1 MPPVLPRRPRAAIA
15 VVVIALSAAAGLAQ
29 GQALT
34 PVEVDT
40 EASKIYNSVMS
51 PYCPGVLLAG
61 CGSGAAAAL
70 RDSVKAHLRRGRTRE
85 QIMDDL
91 LAVYGADI
99 LGMPSY
105 TGTGGLVWLLPGLA
119 FAFGLGGAYW
129 WVRQG
134 RQTAPPAVAV
144 SPAAAG
150 TEALRHKLEKDL
162 QERS

>member
-1 MPPVLPRRPRAAIA
+1 MSRVLACGLCAALLGILA
-15 VVVIALSAAAGLAQ
+15 VAGPTP
-29 GQALT
+29 GQTLT
-34 PVEVDT
+34 PAEVDA
-40 EASKIYNSVMS
+40 ESSVIYNTVMS

-70 RDSVKAHLRRGRTRE
+70 RDSIKAKVRRGYSRE
-85 QIMDDL
+85 QIMDEL

-119 FAFGLGGAYW
+119 FAFGLAGAYW

-134 RQTAPPAVAV
+134 RQTPAPATAAPA
-144 SPAAAG
+144 PAD
-150 TEALRHKLEKDL
+150 EALRRRLEAELK
-162 QERS
+162 ERS